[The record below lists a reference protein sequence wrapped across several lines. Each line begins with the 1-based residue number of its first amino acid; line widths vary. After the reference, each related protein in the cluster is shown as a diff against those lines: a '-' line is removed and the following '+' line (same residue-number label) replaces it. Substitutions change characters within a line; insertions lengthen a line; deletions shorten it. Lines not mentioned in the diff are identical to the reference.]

1 MGQNSI
7 NEVLQEEIGELKKEN
22 AELKIQVDAL
32 ESRINEVHPI
42 CPIKKSNVFSIEG
55 RVKGGLNLIKFFTL
69 SQISKKG
76 KVEKI

>member
-1 MGQNSI
+1 MNILTVIFLLPLILSQVLGQTST
-7 NEVLQEEIGELKKEN
+7 NEILQEEIGELKQEN

-55 RVKGGLNLIKFFTL
+55 RVKGGL
-69 SQISKKG
+69 IS
-76 KVEKI
+76 

>member
-1 MGQNSI
+1 MNILTVIFLPLILSQVLGQKST
-7 NEVLQEEIGELKKEN
+7 NEILQEEIGELKQEN

-55 RVKGGLNLIKFFTL
+55 RVKGGL
-69 SQISKKG
+69 IS
-76 KVEKI
+76 

>member
-1 MGQNSI
+1 MNILTVIFLPLILSQVLGQNST
-7 NEVLQEEIGELKKEN
+7 NEILQEEIGELKKEN

-55 RVKGGLNLIKFFTL
+55 RVKGGL
-69 SQISKKG
+69 IS
-76 KVEKI
+76 

>member
-1 MGQNSI
+1 MNILTVIFLPLILSQVLGQNST
-7 NEVLQEEIGELKKEN
+7 NEILQEEIGELKQEN

-55 RVKGGLNLIKFFTL
+55 RVKGGL
-69 SQISKKG
+69 IS
-76 KVEKI
+76 